1 MFCVSDLTQNLQV
14 PGVSGSRGSPH
25 CVPPALEEAGGL
37 PSDPARTR
45 DWRQRLDSSLR
56 VVLMSPPCPATSIHT
71 PGHHGP
77 QQPLGLWG
85 RRKGGAPGP
94 LTLFLSRSGIR
105 VRGRRGREGSC
116 MWLPAGRELRGL
128 KGDTCRQQP
137 GSGSVE
143 MLAERSERRPGLRGD
158 AFAPQAV
165 ASTQWPPQSRSGKG
179 CSPAITAGASAGVG
193 RGDLGSSC
201 GLDTAQ
207 GPVGRGLGGLRAA
220 QGPGR
225 SAAPKTNGCR
235 PSASA

>member
-1 MFCVSDLTQNLQV
+1 M
-14 PGVSGSRGSPH
+14 PGHEHSHARPPR
-25 CVPPALEEAGGL
+25 PPA
-37 PSDPARTR
+37 
-45 DWRQRLDSSLR
+45 
-56 VVLMSPPCPATSIHT
+56 
-71 PGHHGP
+71 
-77 QQPLGLWG
+77 
-85 RRKGGAPGP
+85 APGP
-94 LTLFLSRSGIR
+94 VGEEEGRGARPTRTLFLGRSGIR

-116 MWLPAGRELRGL
+116 MCLPAGRELRGL

-165 ASTQWPPQSRSGKG
+165 ASAQWPPQSRSGKG

-193 RGDLGSSC
+193 RGDLGCSC

-225 SAAPKTNGCR
+225 SAAPETNGCC